1 MYLYKSNGPSICIH
15 IEKGYLIL
23 TCTEIEVCLHSYSLS
38 IYMSHYSRIGS
49 TDVLLKYFYL
59 KSGMKRA
66 VKPALSMVEWEASCE
81 RVGLIYL
88 ICTILLSVRQQLIN
102 QTEQGMPMI
111 KKSSFYIEGLKD
123 MSNSLKIEYYEDIL
137 IVRVNTSK
145 LSICQ
150 LDF

>member
-1 MYLYKSNGPSICIH
+1 
-15 IEKGYLIL
+15 
-23 TCTEIEVCLHSYSLS
+23 
-38 IYMSHYSRIGS
+38 
-49 TDVLLKYFYL
+49 
-59 KSGMKRA
+59 MKRA